1 MDPVQIPV
9 PTNPIP
15 APVAPQAPAP
25 VAQEDFF
32 DKFLK

>member
-9 PTNPIP
+9 PASPIP
-15 APVAPQAPAP
+15 APAIPQTPAP